1 MSFADDVIAFNRSLE
16 LKAQLPDGV
25 IVMNPFNDKIT
36 REISEKFYRKF
47 YHVENQRT
55 LILGINPGRFG
66 GGITGIP
73 FTDPVKLEKNCGIP
87 NQLKKV
93 TEPSA
98 GFVYDM
104 IGAYGGPEKFY
115 SKYFIHAVCP
125 LGFTMDGN
133 NYNYYDSKTLEKAVT
148 PFIIQ
153 SIQHILSFPV
163 NVNQC
168 YCLGNGKNFTFL
180 SQLNVKQKFFREIIP
195 LPHPRWIVQYRRK
208 KYEDFIQ
215 EYLEKLK

>member
-1 MSFADDVIAFNRSLE
+1 MNLAERIIDFNHSLDLTIA
-16 LKAQLPDGV
+16 LPKGV
-25 IVMNPFNDKIT
+25 RVMNPFT
-36 REISEKFYRKF
+36 ETTVREISGKFYRKF
-47 YHVENQRT
+47 YSDNHPRI

-73 FTDPVKLEKNCGIP
+73 FTDPVKLEKNCDIK
-87 NQLKKV
+87 NELKKV

-104 IGAYGGPEKFY
+104 IGAYGGPEIFY

-133 NYNYYDSKTLEKAVT
+133 NYNYYDSKPLEQAVT

-153 SIQHILSFPV
+153 SLKRILSFPV
-163 NVNQC
+163 KIDRC

-180 SQLNVKQKFFREIIP
+180 SQLNFKQKFFREIIP

-208 KYEDFIQ
+208 KYEDFIK